1 MKILVGIIILALS
14 ATVVALGVSLGK
26 VRAKY
31 RVAKYILDKYSG
43 KTF

>member
-1 MKILVGIIILALS
+1 MWILAGVIIAALS
-14 ATVVALGVSLGK
+14 GTVVALGVSLRK